1 METMFTS
8 GSKGEI
14 KARLSELKEEKAR
27 LGKAIAQLRNEKKD
41 ITQLT
46 RELSSVSAEIKDLQ
60 KSLKKSLNTLPEKQP
75 KRWQPSLDIVP
86 EAIRDNATAP
96 CEIFNYFSDWSR
108 KAEIDQ
114 YVTSH
119 EAASIWHTPS
129 ALDFIVHIYGHSARY
144 LVATDESNKII
155 GVFPLV
161 QLNSRLFGN
170 LIVST
175 PYYNYGG
182 ILADSPEV
190 ARRLLEEA
198 IRWRNA
204 IGSQSIELRHVND
217 SGLNC
222 TKRQDKLTFW
232 LPLPAED
239 QILWDSFQPKVRAQI
254 RRGEKQKPDFL
265 IGKHELLDEF
275 YRVFSRN
282 MRDLGT
288 PVYEKAFFSGLLNYL
303 SDNAWLVVVRM
314 DRQPVGCAFITG
326 FRGRMEIPWAST
338 LREYNY
344 TGINMMMYWRIL
356 KHAVSNGYQ
365 LFDFGRCSKDA
376 GTYRFKQQWGA
387 VPVQLNWDY
396 ALSEGAEP
404 PGLNPDNP
412 KFQFLIGVWKRLPV
426 WVSRLIGPPVV
437 KYLP

>member
-1 METMFTS
+1 METILTS
-8 GSKGEI
+8 VSKGEI
-14 KARLSELKEEKAR
+14 KGRLNDLKAEKAR
-27 LGKAIAQLRNEKKD
+27 LGKAVARSRREEKD
-41 ITQLT
+41 ITRLIE
-46 RELSSVSAEIKDLQ
+46 ELSAVSAEIKDLQ
-60 KSLKKSLNTLPEKQP
+60 KSLKKNLNRLPEKQP
-75 KRWQPSLDIVP
+75 KRWQPSLDIIP

-96 CEIFNYFSDWSR
+96 CEIFDYFSDWSR

-119 EAASIWHTPS
+119 EAGSIWHTPS

-144 LVATDESNKII
+144 LVATDESNKVI
-155 GVFPLV
+155 GVFPMI

-182 ILADSPEV
+182 ILADGPEV
-190 ARRLLEEA
+190 ARRLLEEG
-198 IRWRNA
+198 IGWRNA

-217 SGLNC
+217 SGLDC

-232 LPLPAED
+232 LPLPAEE

-254 RRGEKQKPDFL
+254 RRGEKEKPDFL

-275 YRVFSRN
+275 YRVFARN

-288 PVYEKAFFSGLLNYL
+288 PVYEKAFFNGLLDYL
-303 SDNAWLVVVRM
+303 SDNAWLVVVRIGG
-314 DRQPVGCAFITG
+314 QPVGCAFITG
-326 FRGRMEIPWAST
+326 FGMRMEIPWAST
-338 LREYNY
+338 LREYNH

-356 KHAVSNGYQ
+356 KHAVSHGYQ

-387 VPVQLNWDY
+387 IPVQLNWDY
-396 ALSEGAEP
+396 ALLEGAEP
-404 PGLNPDNP
+404 PGLNPNNP
-412 KFQFLIGVWKRLPV
+412 KFRFLIGVWKCLPV
-426 WVSRLIGPPVV
+426 WLSRMIGPPIV

>member
-1 METMFTS
+1 METILTS

-14 KARLSELKEEKAR
+14 KGRLNDLKAEKAR
-27 LGKAIAQLRNEKKD
+27 LGKAVARSRREEKD
-41 ITQLT
+41 ITRLIE
-46 RELSSVSAEIKDLQ
+46 ELSAVSAEIKDLQ
-60 KSLKKSLNTLPEKQP
+60 KSLKKNLNRLPEKQP
-75 KRWQPSLDIVP
+75 KRWQPSLDIIP

-96 CEIFNYFSDWSR
+96 CEIFDYFSDWSR

-114 YVTSH
+114 YVTRH
-119 EAASIWHTPS
+119 EAGSIWHTPS

-144 LVATDESNKII
+144 LVAMDESNKVI
-155 GVFPLV
+155 GVFPIV

-190 ARRLLEEA
+190 ARRLLEEG

-217 SGLNC
+217 SGLDC

-232 LPLPAED
+232 LPLPAEE
-239 QILWDSFQPKVRAQI
+239 QILWDSFQSKVRAQI
-254 RRGEKQKPDFL
+254 RRGEKEKPDFL

-275 YRVFSRN
+275 YRVFARN

-288 PVYEKAFFSGLLNYL
+288 PVYEKAFFNGLLDYL
-303 SDNAWLVVVRM
+303 SDNAWLVVVRIGG
-314 DRQPVGCAFITG
+314 QPVGCAFITG
-326 FRGRMEIPWAST
+326 FGMRMEIPWAST
-338 LREYNY
+338 LREYNH

-387 VPVQLNWDY
+387 IPVQLNWEY
-396 ALSEGAEP
+396 ALLEGAEP
-404 PGLNPDNP
+404 PGLNPNNP
-412 KFQFLIGVWKRLPV
+412 KFRFLIGVWKCLPV
-426 WVSRLIGPPVV
+426 WLSRMIGPPIV

>member
-1 METMFTS
+1 M
-8 GSKGEI
+8 
-14 KARLSELKEEKAR
+14 
-27 LGKAIAQLRNEKKD
+27 
-41 ITQLT
+41 
-46 RELSSVSAEIKDLQ
+46 
-60 KSLKKSLNTLPEKQP
+60 
-75 KRWQPSLDIVP
+75 
-86 EAIRDNATAP
+86 
-96 CEIFNYFSDWSR
+96 
-108 KAEIDQ
+108 
-114 YVTSH
+114 
-119 EAASIWHTPS
+119 
-129 ALDFIVHIYGHSARY
+129 
-144 LVATDESNKII
+144 
-155 GVFPLV
+155 V

-190 ARRLLEEA
+190 ARRLLEEG
-198 IRWRNA
+198 IRWRNT
-204 IGSQSIELRHVND
+204 IGSQSIELRHVSD
-217 SGLNC
+217 SGLDC

-232 LPLPAED
+232 LPLPAKE

-254 RRGEKQKPDFL
+254 RRGEKEKPEFL
-265 IGKHELLDEF
+265 IGKHELLNEF
-275 YRVFSRN
+275 YKVFSRN

-288 PVYEKAFFSGLLNYL
+288 PVYGRAFFSGLLDYL
-303 SDNAWLVVVRM
+303 SDNAWLVVLRV
-314 DRQPVGCAFITG
+314 DGKPVGCAFITG
-326 FRGRMEIPWAST
+326 FGTRMEIPWAST
-338 LREYNY
+338 LREYNH

-387 VPVQLNWDY
+387 TPVQLNWEY
-396 ALSEGAEP
+396 ALPEGQEP

-412 KFQFLIGVWKRLPV
+412 KFRFLIGVWKRLPV